1 MKGFCHSC
9 SKDIT
14 YVVEAVS
21 WYLGDERM
29 PRLVT
34 SAAAIGL
41 SLPAGQLVVPVR
53 GYDLLVKSTATE
65 NISFYHQPILDGSTQ
80 KYIGEMY
87 QSPLYNISN
96 ENRVGINQGYGFSF
110 NNGTEF
116 NRNDIYFLDGI

>member
-1 MKGFCHSC
+1 
-9 SKDIT
+9 
-14 YVVEAVS
+14 
-21 WYLGDERM
+21 M